1 MTPTEPAAP
10 VGGRFGRLTVL
21 FVVVVLAGFVAARLA
36 GGDDDPEPPA
46 GDAAGV
52 GAPAPEVTAE
62 MFDGSTWRLSEHL
75 AEDGRPLVL
84 NLWASWCVPCREEFP
99 ELSAY
104 AAAHPDVAVVGVA
117 VDDTEAAAR
126 SFAEDMDPSFP
137 VGIDPESRA
146 TEVLPVFGLPV
157 TFVIDPD
164 GTISRQINGGITRAE
179 LEEILP

>member
-1 MTPTEPAAP
+1 MTPPEPAAP
-10 VGGRFGRLTVL
+10 LGGRIGRLTGL
-21 FVVVVLAGFVAARLA
+21 FVALVAIGFVAARLFG
-36 GGDDDPEPPA
+36 GGDPA
-46 GDAAGV
+46 PATGGPVGV
-52 GAPAPEVTAE
+52 GSSAPEVTAE

-104 AAAHPDVAVVGVA
+104 AAAHPEIAVVGVA

-126 SFAEDMDPSFP
+126 SFAAEMDPSFP
-137 VGIDPESRA
+137 VGIDPENRA
-146 TEVLPVFGLPV
+146 TRVLPVFGLPV
-157 TFVIDPD
+157 TFIIDPD
-164 GTISRQINGGITRAE
+164 GTVSRQINGGITRVE